1 MATNC
6 EAHPTVG
13 ILDFAANAQDFSIST
28 VGDEQDMEGATD
40 PSNGMS
46 FGSQRK
52 KCRLGVCALVSN
64 VYPIMVSNG

>member
-46 FGSQRK
+46 FGSQRWEK
-52 KCRLGVCALVSN
+52 V
-64 VYPIMVSNG
+64 